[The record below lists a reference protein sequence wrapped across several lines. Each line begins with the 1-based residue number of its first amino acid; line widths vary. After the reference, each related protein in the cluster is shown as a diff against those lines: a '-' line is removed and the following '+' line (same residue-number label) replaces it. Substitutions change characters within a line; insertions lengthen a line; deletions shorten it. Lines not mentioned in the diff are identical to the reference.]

1 LTSLTLVRRIRAQRP
16 VVFDA
21 VTTAEGIAQWWGPDA
36 GPVLVAEADVRVGG
50 HYRVRFR
57 MLDGTE
63 HETTGT
69 YLELLRPERVVMSWR
84 WTGGAEDPGE
94 SRVEI
99 LLRVIPEGTEL
110 TFSHS
115 RLHDEGARRSHEA
128 GWTGSL
134 DKLEGLFTDTAD
146 PRRKPER

>member
-1 LTSLTLVRRIRAQRP
+1 LTSLTLVRRIRARPP

-21 VTTAEGIAQWWGPDA
+21 VTTADGIAQWWGPDA
-36 GPVLVAEADVRVGG
+36 GPVLLSEADVRVGG
-50 HYRVRFR
+50 RYRLRFR

-63 HETTGT
+63 HETSGT

-84 WTGGAEDPGE
+84 WTGGVEDPE
-94 SRVEI
+94 DSRIEI
-99 LLRVIPEGTEL
+99 VLRAIPEGTEL

-115 RLHDEGARRSHEA
+115 RLHDEDSRRSHAA

-134 DKLEGLFTDTAD
+134 QKLEALFAD
-146 PRRKPER
+146 PMVRGGEP